1 MRRSAARDGAVPSAP
16 YTEAGQQDCENRRR
30 QRVAYFPVQVCAWPD
45 ARTLWVPFTI
55 FFAGRSPFAL
65 HLMSPTHPPEQ
76 VDAMFQRLRFAG
88 LDNVLVLQRRAA

>member
-1 MRRSAARDGAVPSAP
+1 MSL
-16 YTEAGQQDCENRRR
+16 T
-30 QRVAYFPVQVCAWPD
+30 QRAHTLGSQPV
-45 ARTLWVPFTI
+45 I
-55 FFAGRSPFAL
+55 FAGRTPFAL